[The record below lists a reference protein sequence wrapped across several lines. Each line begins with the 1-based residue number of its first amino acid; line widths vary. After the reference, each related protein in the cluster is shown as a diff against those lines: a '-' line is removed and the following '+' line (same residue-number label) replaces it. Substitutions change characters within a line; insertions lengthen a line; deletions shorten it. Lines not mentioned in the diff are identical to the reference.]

1 MLHPDPPSAD
11 EDVARLRL
19 ELCHTELSTLVE
31 LEFVIWDRD
40 ENVVRKGP
48 RFYDLPPPS
57 ELPDDHGGELPDEY
71 L

>member
-11 EDVARLRL
+11 ENVARLRL

-31 LEFVIWDRD
+31 LKFLVYDQD
-40 ENVVRKGP
+40 ENIVRKGP
-48 RFYDLPPPS
+48 RFYDILPLS
-57 ELPDDHGGELPDEY
+57 ELPDDHEGELPDEY